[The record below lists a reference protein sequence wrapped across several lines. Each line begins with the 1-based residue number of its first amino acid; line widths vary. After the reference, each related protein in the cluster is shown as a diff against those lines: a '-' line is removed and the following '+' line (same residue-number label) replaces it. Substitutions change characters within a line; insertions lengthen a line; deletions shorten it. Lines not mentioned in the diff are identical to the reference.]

1 MKDILKKYSYQIR
14 IIVLYTIL
22 LMVVYGYM
30 TSVLSKIWWTGVIVG
45 SIILIGGFITL
56 VVYIN
61 KQEKKASFVN
71 TKELNK

>member
-1 MKDILKKYSYQIR
+1 
-14 IIVLYTIL
+14 
-22 LMVVYGYM
+22 MVVYGYM